1 MGSRTLLALT
11 LLTAG
16 STAAFAQAPGDY
28 DGDGSMA
35 PGSPQPPPY
44 QPQYAPQ
51 YAPPPPQMIIVV
63 PEGINPMRD
72 RWSVGLSIGSFGV
85 AQNNGDG
92 TSGDTTKFDVGELSL
107 RFRVIPH
114 LELELAIGGGN
125 QRLDDG
131 TKGDTQM
138 QTVAL
143 AARWRFAIHSH
154 WNWWLMSGLG
164 VTSITSQNASSDEM
178 SAAQRPMVEAG
189 IGLEHRWDH
198 FALQAELKGMALGPT
213 KNTDQPVVAADGST
227 ASTTTSDGT
236 SYSGGQFTVGAS
248 YYF

>member
-1 MGSRTLLALT
+1 MGSRTLLALA

-35 PGSPQPPPY
+35 PGQPPPY
-44 QPQYAPQ
+44 QPQYAPP
-51 YAPPPPQMIIVV
+51 PPPPQMIIAV

-131 TKGDTQM
+131 TKGDMQT

-164 VTSITSQNASSDEM
+164 ASSITSQNASSDEM
-178 SAAQRPMVEAG
+178 SAAERPMVEAG

-198 FALQAELKGMALGPT
+198 FAIQAELKGMALGPS
-213 KNTDQPVVAADGST
+213 KNDNQAQPVLNADGSVV
-227 ASTTTSDGT
+227 SSSSSDGT